1 MKKFLVILMVL
12 ALCVLTFVACEP
24 QQPVDPQPEVTY
36 DANAA
41 VTYVFNLYKDSTTKQ
56 EDFEVTATVQVGG
69 IAYDIEWTASEGATV
84 TKKDDK
90 TYTVDIDE
98 KSATGYEFTLTAT
111 AKAADGTTAQK
122 AIKFNVPKYEVLSF
136 EQYMAAKEDDT
147 VLIEGIVVAINSK
160 AAGNTRNHLFLADA
174 NVVGGY
180 YSYQMDADPVADLG
194 IEVGMTVSV
203 SGPIAPYH
211 GMQEIKGGTA
221 KIVDATKKEYAP
233 VDITD
238 KFAAGESLKNYV
250 GLPVTI
256 KGVEIAGQ
264 ELGGTSDYL
273 KFKLNEEISYIRTY
287 VTDFPTT
294 LKIVVGEDGTTSSPD
309 KTTID
314 EAHAEKFG
322 WKANV
327 TGILVLYNSAPYLIP
342 MDTGCFEYLEKVE
355 KTPEQKIADTLEGL
369 KLDASFTSDAV
380 VELLAAGA
388 AYPEVT
394 LTWTS
399 NSEHAVIA
407 DGKLTITVP
416 DAATEAIVT
425 VTATCDG
432 KTATKEFKIKLS
444 KSVTPVA
451 DIIALGASKEHNTY
465 TEEKYLV
472 AGIITEVYNT
482 QYGNMKITDDQGN
495 VLTIYGTYSADGADR
510 YDAMANK
517 PVAGDYVVIFG
528 IVGQYNGTPQVKNGW
543 IMSFTT
549 PTSVKDTIDLGASK
563 EHNTYT
569 EEKHLVT
576 GVITEVY
583 NTQYGNMKI
592 TDAEGNILTI
602 YGTYSATGA
611 LRYDAMEKKPVAGD
625 TVTIYGI
632 VGQYNGTPQIKNG
645 WIVANVAG
653 AGETPDPDPEPSDD
667 PAPDSTLTVEQ
678 VIALGASKEH
688 NTYTEGKYYV
698 TGVITEIYNT
708 QYGNMKITDDKGNIL
723 TIYGTFDATG
733 ANRFDAMA
741 NQPAVGDTVTIYGI
755 VGQYNNTPQIK
766 NGWITEQ
773 KPAAP
778 EAPSFIEV
786 PIDSDK
792 WDQCKLKLDF
802 QGMPMSQH
810 RNWAAGSSLHV
821 GAFMYRYGEIT
832 AVGEAPVIDISGMK
846 YIEFDVYVS
855 HIDVIAEALF
865 SFELTSSGA
874 SDKEENCKKF
884 YGKDTGWVVGWNHV
898 KWNLSDFTE
907 HGPDGKPMD
916 ATKWNFIRWYSD
928 STITVGEEK
937 LKVAI
942 ANIKF
947 TNDDYVEEEKP
958 EEPETPETPETP
970 ATGNK
975 ADFNTFYDGAAKTQ
989 YATHTTAGGWTVNN
1003 AQVIIGTND
1012 ADVANTQTGVFSF
1025 IGGAGTSAAVIN
1037 GKTSAVGSIVS
1048 PTLANGIASLSFQY
1062 GHPYSEANGV
1072 NITITIKKGGEVVA
1086 TKDLVI
1092 AAAEVAQNTA
1102 YSYTWTL
1109 DTAVD
1114 GEFTI
1119 EIVNNCPTA
1128 SSKNK
1133 DRLAIWD
1140 ITWSK

>member
-136 EQYMAAKEDDT
+136 EQYMAAKEGDSVT
-147 VLIEGIVVAINSK
+147 IEGIVVAINSK
-160 AAGNTRNHLFLADA
+160 AAGNKYNHLFLADA
-174 NVVGGY
+174 SGKGGY
-180 YSYQMDADPVADLG
+180 YCYSLANDPIEAG
-194 IEVGMTVSV
+194 IELGMTVSV
-203 SGPIAPYH
+203 SGSVAPYS

-221 KIVDATKKEYAP
+221 KIVDSNKKEVA
-233 VDITD
+233 VFDITD
-238 KFAAGESLKNYV
+238 KILANESLKNYV

-264 ELGGTSDYL
+264 ELEKDTSQYL
-273 KFKLNEEISYIRTY
+273 KFKIGEITSYVRTY

-294 LKIVVGEDGTTSSPD
+294 LKAEDKAG
-309 KTTID
+309 ID
-314 EAHAEKFG
+314 AAHAEKFG
-322 WKANV
+322 WKANA

-355 KTPEQKIADTLEGL
+355 KTDEQKIADTLEGL
-369 KLDASFTSDAV
+369 KLDTSFSSDAV

-416 DAATEAIVT
+416 DAATEVIVT
-425 VTATCDG
+425 VTATCNG

-444 KSVTPVA
+444 KTVTPVA
-451 DIIALGASKEHNTY
+451 DI
-465 TEEKYLV
+465 
-472 AGIITEVYNT
+472 
-482 QYGNMKITDDQGN
+482 
-495 VLTIYGTYSADGADR
+495 
-510 YDAMANK
+510 
-517 PVAGDYVVIFG
+517 
-528 IVGQYNGTPQVKNGW
+528 
-543 IMSFTT
+543 
-549 PTSVKDTIDLGASK
+549 
-563 EHNTYT
+563 
-569 EEKHLVT
+569 
-576 GVITEVY
+576 
-583 NTQYGNMKI
+583 
-592 TDAEGNILTI
+592 
-602 YGTYSATGA
+602 
-611 LRYDAMEKKPVAGD
+611 
-625 TVTIYGI
+625 
-632 VGQYNGTPQIKNG
+632 
-645 WIVANVAG
+645 
-653 AGETPDPDPEPSDD
+653 
-667 PAPDSTLTVEQ
+667 
-678 VIALGASKEH
+678 IALGASKEH

-723 TIYGTFDATG
+723 TIYGTYSADG
-733 ANRFDAMA
+733 ADRFDAMA

-802 QGMPMSQH
+802 QEMPMSQH
-810 RNWAAGSSLHV
+810 RNWAVGSSLHA
-821 GAFMYRYGEIT
+821 GAFMYRYGEIA

-916 ATKWNFIRWYSD
+916 ATKWNFIRWYND

-947 TNDDYVEEEKP
+947 TNDDYVAEEKP

-970 ATGNK
+970 ATGNTIDMPSFSLGDGK
-975 ADFNTFYDGAAKTQ
+975 DTAYADRTNSQGWTTTGAAILTGKE
-989 YATHTTAGGWTVNN
+989 YAGMDTWAITL
-1003 AQVIIGTND
+1003 
-1012 ADVANTQTGVFSF
+1012 
-1025 IGGAGTSAAVIN
+1025 N
-1037 GKTSAVGSIVS
+1037 GKTSAPGSLTS
-1048 PTLANGIASLSFQY
+1048 PVLAGGIKSLSFKY
-1062 GHPYSEANGV
+1062 GFPFSDTQFK
-1072 NITITIKKGGEVVA
+1072 ITISIKKGDEVVA
-1086 TKDLVI
+1086 STVLEKTDLTSSTVY
-1092 AAAEVAQNTA
+1092 EF
-1102 YSYTWTL
+1102 TWNLETP
-1109 DTAVD
+1109 VD

-1119 EIVNNCPTA
+1119 EIVNNCLSA
-1128 SSKNK
+1128 STKNK
-1133 DRLAIWD
+1133 DRLSLWD
-1140 ITWSK
+1140 ITWVNN

>member
-24 QQPVDPQPEVTY
+24 QQPVDPQPDVEYNV
-36 DANAA
+36 DAA
-41 VTYVFNLYKDSTTKQ
+41 VSYVFNLYKDSTTKQ

-69 IAYDIEWTASEGATV
+69 VAYDVEWTASEGATV

-111 AKAADGTTAQK
+111 VKAADGTTAQK

-136 EQYMAAKEDDT
+136 EQYMAAKEGDSVT
-147 VLIEGIVVAINSK
+147 IEGIVVAINSK

-180 YSYQMDADPVADLG
+180 YSYQMDVDPVADLG

-203 SGPIAPYH
+203 SGPVAPYS

-221 KIVDATKKEYAP
+221 KIVDSNKKEVA
-233 VDITD
+233 VLDITD
-238 KFAAGESLKNYV
+238 KILAGESLKNYV

-264 ELGGTSDYL
+264 ELEKDTSQYL
-273 KFKLNEEISYIRTY
+273 KFKIGEITSYVRTY

-294 LKIVVGEDGTTSSPD
+294 LKAEDKAG
-309 KTTID
+309 ID
-314 EAHAEKFG
+314 AAHAEKFG
-322 WKANV
+322 WKANA

-355 KTPEQKIADTLEGL
+355 KTDEQKIADTLEGL
-369 KLDASFTSDAV
+369 KLDASFSSDAV

-394 LTWTS
+394 LTWAS

-425 VTATCDG
+425 VTATCNG

-625 TVTIYGI
+625 TVTVYGI
-632 VGQYNGTPQIKNG
+632 VGQYNGTPQIKNA

-653 AGETPDPDPEPSDD
+653 AGETPDPDPDPDPSSD

-678 VIALGASKEH
+678 VLDLGASKEH

-723 TIYGTFDATG
+723 TIYGTYDATG

-778 EAPSFIEV
+778 EEEYKAIEIPV
-786 PIDSDK
+786 DSDK
-792 WDQCKLKLDF
+792 WDQCVLKENF
-802 QGMPMSQH
+802 QDAAKVQYRGF
-810 RNWAAGSSLHV
+810 AAGSAHNA
-821 GAFMYRYGEIT
+821 GGFMFRYGENN
-832 AVGEAPVIDISGMK
+832 AVTPIDISGMK
-846 YIEFDVYVS
+846 YLEFDIYVS
-855 HIDVIAEALF
+855 NVADIAEVMF
-865 SFELTSSGA
+865 SFELTSSGT
-874 SDKEENCKKF
+874 SDQKEIAKKF
-884 YGKDTGWVVGWNHV
+884 HGKDTGWVVGWNHV
-898 KWNLSDFTE
+898 KWDLTEFTE
-907 HGPDGKPMD
+907 KTGGDFDPT
-916 ATKWNFIRWYSD
+916 AWNFLRWYND
-928 STITVGEEK
+928 TTLNVGGEKITFG
-937 LKVAI
+937 I
-942 ANIKF
+942 MNIKF
-947 TNDDYVEEEKP
+947 TNGVAA
-958 EEPETPETPETP
+958 PETPEEPETP
-970 ATGNK
+970 ATGNTIDMPSFSLGDGK
-975 ADFNTFYDGAAKTQ
+975 DTAYAERTNSQGWTTTGAAILTGKN
-989 YATHTTAGGWTVNN
+989 YAG
-1003 AQVIIGTND
+1003 
-1012 ADVANTQTGVFSF
+1012 ADTWAITL
-1025 IGGAGTSAAVIN
+1025 N
-1037 GKTSAVGSIVS
+1037 GKTSAPGTLTS
-1048 PTLANGIASLSFQY
+1048 PALTGGIKSLSFKY
-1062 GHPYSEANGV
+1062 GFPFGDNQFKL
-1072 NITITIKKGGEVVA
+1072 TISIKKGGEVVA
-1086 TKDLVI
+1086 TTVLEKTGLTKETVYDF
-1092 AAAEVAQNTA
+1092 
-1102 YSYTWTL
+1102 TWNL
-1109 DTAVD
+1109 DTAID

-1119 EIVNNCPTA
+1119 VIENNCL
-1128 SSKNK
+1128 SGSDKNK
-1133 DRLAIWD
+1133 DRLSIWD
-1140 ITWSK
+1140 ITWVNN

>member
-24 QQPVDPQPEVTY
+24 QQPVDPQPDVEYNV
-36 DANAA
+36 DAA
-41 VTYVFNLYKDSTTKQ
+41 VSYVFNLYKDSTTKQ

-69 IAYDIEWTASEGATV
+69 VAYDVEWTASEGATV

-111 AKAADGTTAQK
+111 VKAADGTTAQK

-136 EQYMAAKEDDT
+136 EQYMAAKEGDSVT
-147 VLIEGIVVAINSK
+147 IEGIVVAINSK
-160 AAGNTRNHLFLADA
+160 AAGNSRNHLFLADA

-203 SGPIAPYH
+203 SGPVAPYS

-221 KIVDATKKEYAP
+221 KIVDSNKKEVA
-233 VDITD
+233 VLDITD
-238 KFAAGESLKNYV
+238 KILAGESLKNYV

-264 ELGGTSDYL
+264 ELEKDTSQYL
-273 KFKLNEEISYIRTY
+273 KFKIGEITSYVRTY

-294 LKIVVGEDGTTSSPD
+294 LKAEDKAG
-309 KTTID
+309 ID
-314 EAHAEKFG
+314 AAHAEKFG
-322 WKANV
+322 WKANA

-355 KTPEQKIADTLEGL
+355 KTDEQKIADTLEGL
-369 KLDASFTSDAV
+369 KLDASFSSDAV

-425 VTATCDG
+425 VTATCNG

-444 KSVTPVA
+444 KTVTPVA

-625 TVTIYGI
+625 TVTVYGI

-645 WIVANVAG
+645 WIVAVTAG
-653 AGETPDPDPEPSDD
+653 AGETPDPDPKPEPSDD
-667 PAPDSTLTVEQ
+667 PAPDSVLTIEQ

-723 TIYGTFDATG
+723 TIYGTYSADG
-733 ANRFDAMA
+733 ADRFDAMA

-802 QGMPMSQH
+802 QEMPMSQH
-810 RNWAAGSSLHV
+810 RNWAAGSSLHA
-821 GAFMYRYGEIT
+821 GAFMYRYGEIS

-865 SFELTSSGA
+865 SFELTSCGG

-916 ATKWNFIRWYSD
+916 ATKWNFIRWYND
-928 STITVGEEK
+928 TTITVGEEK

-947 TNDDYVEEEKP
+947 TNDDYVAEEKP

-970 ATGNK
+970 ATGNTIDMPSFSLGDGK
-975 ADFNTFYDGAAKTQ
+975 DTAYADRTNSQGWTTVGAAILTGKE
-989 YATHTTAGGWTVNN
+989 YAGMDTWAITL
-1003 AQVIIGTND
+1003 
-1012 ADVANTQTGVFSF
+1012 
-1025 IGGAGTSAAVIN
+1025 N
-1037 GKTSAVGSIVS
+1037 GKTSAPGSLTS
-1048 PTLANGIASLSFQY
+1048 PALNGGIKSLSFKY
-1062 GHPYSEANGV
+1062 GFPFSDTQFK
-1072 NITITIKKGGEVVA
+1072 ITISIKKGDEVVA
-1086 TKDLVI
+1086 STVLEKTDLTSSTVY
-1092 AAAEVAQNTA
+1092 EF
-1102 YSYTWTL
+1102 TWNLETP
-1109 DTAVD
+1109 VE

-1119 EIVNNCPTA
+1119 EIVNNCLSA
-1128 SSKNK
+1128 STKNK
-1133 DRLAIWD
+1133 DRLSLWD
-1140 ITWSK
+1140 ITWVNN